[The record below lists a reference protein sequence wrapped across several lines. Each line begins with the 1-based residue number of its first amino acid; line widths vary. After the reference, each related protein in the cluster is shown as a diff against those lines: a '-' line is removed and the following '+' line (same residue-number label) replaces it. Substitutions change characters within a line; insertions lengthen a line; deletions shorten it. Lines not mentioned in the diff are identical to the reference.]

1 MTITLGGIDINNN
14 MYLSGVE
21 SASLVSVE
29 QLWTIDGNS
38 VTRAKPLNG
47 GRLFTLGTQ
56 NQSGSTQG
64 IWCYEDI
71 ELVQALEQLAQGVVL
86 NYRGTDYNVL
96 ISGTSFTP
104 LHQFEEE
111 GPYKKFLGT
120 ISLTEV

>member
-1 MTITLGGIDINNN
+1 MITLGAIDIDNN

-64 IWCYEDI
+64 IWCYETI
-71 ELVQALEQLAQGVVL
+71 ELIQALEQLAQGVVL
-86 NYRGTDYNVL
+86 SYRGTDYNVL
-96 ISGTSFTP
+96 ISGTTFTP